1 VGGLHGERLSED
13 HSSDECLSC
22 ARKLAVRNISRVI
35 RRSHAEAHPGKQ
47 KNCRIGFLGFILKD
61 ESVVES

>member
-1 VGGLHGERLSED
+1 MGGLHGERLSED

-35 RRSHAEAHPGKQ
+35 
-47 KNCRIGFLGFILKD
+47 
-61 ESVVES
+61 